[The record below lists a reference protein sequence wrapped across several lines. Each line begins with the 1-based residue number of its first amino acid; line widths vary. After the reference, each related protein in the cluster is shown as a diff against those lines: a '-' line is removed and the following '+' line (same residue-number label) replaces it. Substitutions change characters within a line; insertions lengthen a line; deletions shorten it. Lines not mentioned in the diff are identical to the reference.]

1 MRGEG
6 KRGNGDAVGLL
17 SLERLVLN
25 AEAVAMLTARVLDCP
40 DRLVKYKCRAGSRS
54 RTKL

>member
-17 SLERLVLN
+17 PLERLVLN
-25 AEAVAMLTARVLDCP
+25 AEAVAMLTARVLDCS
-40 DRLVKYKCRAGSRS
+40 DRLVKYKW
-54 RTKL
+54 